1 MSAIVAGGVSKR
13 YGDLV
18 AVDGLS
24 FEVGRGEIAALLGP
38 NGAGKTTTVEM
49 LEGFTGPSAGTLT
62 VLGADPQ
69 RGDRR
74 WRERIGLVL
83 QSTSLDVRLTVR
95 DTLRAFARLFPRPL
109 PVDEVLELIDL
120 REEAGTRIDRLS
132 GGQQRRVDLG
142 VGIVGRPELLFLDEP
157 TTGLDPA
164 ARRRMWT
171 VVSRLVDG
179 GTTVL
184 LTTHY
189 LEEAEQL
196 AGRLLVLAGGRLVAD
211 ATPDELRAAA
221 EWTLVRCPLPAGA
234 LLPDALAAHVDRER
248 NELRA
253 RTREPR
259 ALLCTLLDWAGAHGL
274 ELAGLEVGPP
284 SLETAY
290 LELTRA

>member
-1 MSAIVAGGVSKR
+1 VSAIVADRVRKR

-18 AVDGLS
+18 AVRDLS
-24 FEVGRGEIAALLGP
+24 FEVGRGEIVALLGP

-49 LEGFTGPSAGTLT
+49 LEGYSAPSAGALS
-62 VLGADPQ
+62 VLGADPA

-83 QSTSLDVRLTVR
+83 QSTSLDGRVTVR

-120 REEAGTRIDRLS
+120 RDEANTRIDRLS

-164 ARRRMWT
+164 ARRRIWAVVEASGAT
-171 VVSRLVDG
+171 VF
-179 GTTVL
+179 
-184 LTTHY
+184 LTTHSMD
-189 LEEAEQL
+189 ETEHL
-196 AGRLLVLAGGRLVAD
+196 ADRLLVLVGGRLVAD
-211 ATPDELRAAA
+211 TTPSALRAAA
-221 EWTLVRCPLPAGA
+221 ASTLVRFPLPTTDGLPAVLAPHLANGE
-234 LLPDALAAHVDRER
+234 LL
-248 NELRA
+248 A
-253 RTREPR
+253 RTRDPR
-259 ALLCTLLDWAGAHGL
+259 GLLAALVDWARARDL
-274 ELAGLEVGPP
+274 DLTGLEVGPP

-290 LELTRA
+290 LELTGHA